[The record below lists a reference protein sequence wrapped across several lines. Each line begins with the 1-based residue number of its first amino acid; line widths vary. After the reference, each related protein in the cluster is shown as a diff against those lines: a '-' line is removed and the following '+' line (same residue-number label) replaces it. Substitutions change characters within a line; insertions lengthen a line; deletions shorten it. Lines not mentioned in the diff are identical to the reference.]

1 MKARPPPDT
10 TAYRTTT
17 RITIQLELGPEL
29 IVVDPDR
36 IFMSRRHSADVAHLV
51 ILQRAKHIAG

>member
-1 MKARPPPDT
+1 MFKLT
-10 TAYRTTT
+10 TAFET
-17 RITIQLELGPEL
+17 RITTQLELGRL
-29 IVVDPDR
+29 FVVDPDR